1 MSPQEKHLY
10 EFGPFRLDPVK
21 RRLLRD
27 GEPVPL
33 TPKAFETLLA
43 LVQQSGRTV
52 EKDDLMRR
60 VWPGAVVEENNLNQ
74 NITALRKCLGDS
86 RQESRYIAT
95 IPGLGYRFVAEVR
108 TATAA
113 AAEVEATEDSRVQ
126 TPAVVEKVVEPG
138 NNGRA
143 AGAHAYDA
151 SAESSADGAESVARV
166 SAAREFSSSDLS
178 EGAEPTPAL
187 AHDEHEH
194 VPAKTGSALVP
205 AAFALLVIAA
215 SVYAFWG
222 YRKSGTPRPAAK
234 ASAVGLEVTALTR
247 TGTTGRAVISPDG
260 RLIIYSVA
268 EGGRESLWLRQASAS
283 SAQQIAAP
291 SKVEYAGLTFSRDG
305 EQLYFVK
312 AETNG
317 SARALYR
324 MPALGGVPAKLLDDV
339 HSPVTLSPDG
349 RSMAFVRN
357 SGGESAL
364 VTADADGGNQ
374 RKLATRPAPDNF
386 KVPAWSP
393 DGKVIACSA
402 GSRDRYDFHNS
413 VVVVRVE
420 DGAQSP
426 ASPKEWG
433 WTGHVEWLA
442 DGSGLL
448 LTASEQPEGMDQ
460 VWHLSYPEGSA
471 SRITS
476 DSKRYRT
483 ISLTSDSRTLVAVQT
498 ELNSDIWVAPEA
510 DAARAQK
517 ITFGTGSYLDVCF
530 TPDGRVVYSSQAGGG
545 WDIWVMNADGSNQ
558 QQLTADAGVNAHP
571 SVSPDGRR
579 IVFASNRAGTFN
591 VWRMDIDGGNPVR
604 LTSGGGEKFP
614 QWSADGRWVV
624 YNSVSPDE
632 SLYSLWKIPAEGG
645 EPVRLTDKD
654 SERPSVSPD
663 GTRVAS
669 FRREASAAGGYS
681 VVVTPFD
688 GGPDERAFAVPQDVV
703 PLPFVRWSPDG
714 QTLTYTANRD
724 GIPNVW
730 AQPLAGG
737 PAKQITDFKSEGRLR
752 FDWSRDGK
760 QLVFSRHVWTSDLV
774 LLKNFNPSKL

>member
-1 MSPQEKHLY
+1 MSAQEKQLY

-27 GEPVPL
+27 GEPVQL

-43 LVQQSGRTV
+43 LVQQSGKTV

-86 RQESRYIAT
+86 RQEGRYIAT
-95 IPGLGYRFVAEVR
+95 IPGLGYRFVAEVKSVAEAQAAPADAAKPAGDSNGQTTLAVKQGVAPGENGR
-108 TATAA
+108 GELASLYTDEAENAAPAPAAHAPDESDHVVAPKTKSVLVPVAFMLLLVGATA
-113 AAEVEATEDSRVQ
+113 
-126 TPAVVEKVVEPG
+126 
-138 NNGRA
+138 
-143 AGAHAYDA
+143 
-151 SAESSADGAESVARV
+151 
-166 SAAREFSSSDLS
+166 
-178 EGAEPTPAL
+178 
-187 AHDEHEH
+187 
-194 VPAKTGSALVP
+194 
-205 AAFALLVIAA
+205 
-215 SVYAFWG
+215 YAFWG
-222 YRKSGTPRPAAK
+222 YRKATPPRPAK
-234 ASAVGLEVTALTR
+234 EPASEIEATALTR
-247 TGTTGRAVISPDG
+247 TGTTARAVISPDG
-260 RLIIYSVA
+260 RYIIYSVA

-283 SAQQIAAP
+283 SAQQIAPP

-305 EQLYFVK
+305 EHLYFVR

-317 SARALYR
+317 PARALYR
-324 MPALGGVPAKLLDDV
+324 MPALGGVSTKLLDDV
-339 HSPVTLSPDG
+339 HSPVTFSPDG
-349 RSMAFVRN
+349 GRMAFVRN

-364 VTADADGGNQ
+364 TTADREGGDQ
-374 RKLATRPAPDNF
+374 RVLASRPAPDNF

-393 DGKVIACSA
+393 DGKTIVCSA

-413 VVVVRVE
+413 VVAVRVE
-420 DGAQSP
+420 DGRQSP

-442 DGSGLL
+442 NGGGFL

-460 VWHLSYPEGSA
+460 VWHVQYPEGSA
-471 SRITS
+471 RRVTS

-483 ISLTSDSRTLVAVQT
+483 ISLTSDSRTLAAVQT

-517 ITFGTGSYLDVCF
+517 ITFGVGAYLDVCY
-530 TPDGRVVYSSQAGGG
+530 TPDGRVVYSSQAGGS
-545 WDIWVMNADGSNQ
+545 WDIWVMNADGSGQ

-571 SVSPDGRR
+571 SVSSDGRR

-614 QWSADGRWVV
+614 SWSSDGRWVV

-632 SLYSLWKIPAEGG
+632 SLYSLWKVSADGG
-645 EPVRLTDKD
+645 EPVRLADAD
-654 SERPSVSPD
+654 SERPAVSPD
-663 GTRVAS
+663 GRRVAS
-669 FRREASAAGGYS
+669 FRRDASAAGGYS

-688 GGPDERAFAVPQDVV
+688 GGPPELTFAVPQDVV
-703 PLPFVRWSPDG
+703 PSPFVRWSPDG
-714 QTLTYTANRD
+714 QSLTYTANRD
-724 GIPNVW
+724 GIQNIW
-730 AQPLAGG
+730 TQPLAGG
-737 PAKQITDFKSEGRLR
+737 PAKQLTDFKSEGRLR

-760 QLVFSRHVWTSDLV
+760 QLVLSRHVWTSDLV
-774 LLKNFNPSKL
+774 LLRNFSPGKP

>member
-1 MSPQEKHLY
+1 MSPQEKQLY
-10 EFGPFRLDPVK
+10 EFGPFRLDPFK

-27 GEPVPL
+27 GEPVAL

-43 LVQQSGRTV
+43 LVQQSGKTV

-108 TATAA
+108 TATP
-113 AAEVEATEDSRVQ
+113 AEAEPPEGSRGQ
-126 TPAVVEKVVEPG
+126 TPPAVGQSVESS

-143 AGAHAYDA
+143 AEARAA
-151 SAESSADGAESVARV
+151 ADGAESVAHD
-166 SAAREFSSSDLS
+166 AAATHEPEESD
-178 EGAEPTPAL
+178 GPDHVAPT
-187 AHDEHEH
+187 
-194 VPAKTGSALVP
+194 KFGSALVP
-205 AAFALLVIAA
+205 AAFVLLLVAA
-215 SVYAFWG
+215 TAYAFWG
-222 YRKSGTPRPAAK
+222 YWKSGTPRPAK
-234 ASAVGLEVTALTR
+234 ATASEIEVTALTR

-260 RLIIYSVA
+260 RYIIYSVA

-291 SKVEYAGLTFSRDG
+291 AKVEYTGLTFSRDG
-305 EQLYFVK
+305 EHLYFVR

-317 SARALYR
+317 SVRALYR
-324 MPALGGVPAKLLDDV
+324 MPALGGVSTKLLDDV

-349 RSMAFVRN
+349 GRMAFVRN
-357 SGGESAL
+357 AGGKSAL
-364 VTADADGGNQ
+364 TVADADGGNQ
-374 RKLATRPAPDNF
+374 RTLASRPAPDNF

-393 DGKVIACSA
+393 DGKTIVCSA
-402 GSRDRYDFHNS
+402 GSRDRYDLHNS
-413 VVVVRVE
+413 VVAVRVE
-420 DGAQSP
+420 DGAQSL

-433 WTGHVEWLA
+433 WTGWVEWLS

-460 VWHLSYPEGSA
+460 VWHVSYPEGTA
-471 SRITS
+471 RRITS
-476 DSKRYRT
+476 DSKRYRD
-483 ISLTSDSRTLVAVQT
+483 ISLTSDSRTLIAV
-498 ELNSDIWVAPEA
+498 LSDFSSDIWVAPEA
-510 DAARAQK
+510 DAARAHK
-517 ITFGTGSYLDVCF
+517 LTFGTGAYLDVCY
-530 TPDGRVVYSSQAGGG
+530 TPDGRIVYASQAGGG
-545 WDIWVMNADGSNQ
+545 WDIWVMNADGSGQ
-558 QQLTADAGVNAHP
+558 QQLTADAGVNAQP
-571 SVSPDGRR
+571 SVSADGRR

-632 SLYSLWKIPAEGG
+632 SLYSLWKVAADGG
-645 EPVRLTDKD
+645 EPVQLTDKD
-654 SERPSVSPD
+654 SERPAVSPD
-663 GTRVAS
+663 GRRVAS
-669 FRREASAAGGYS
+669 FRRDAAAAGGYS

-688 GGPDERAFAVPQDVV
+688 GGPAEQTFAVPQDVV

-714 QTLTYTANRD
+714 QSLTYTANRD
-724 GIPNVW
+724 GIPNIW

-737 PAKQITDFKSEGRLR
+737 PAKQLTDFKSEGRLR

-760 QLVFSRHVWTSDLV
+760 QLVLSRHVWTSDLV
-774 LLKNFNPSKL
+774 LLRNFSPGKS